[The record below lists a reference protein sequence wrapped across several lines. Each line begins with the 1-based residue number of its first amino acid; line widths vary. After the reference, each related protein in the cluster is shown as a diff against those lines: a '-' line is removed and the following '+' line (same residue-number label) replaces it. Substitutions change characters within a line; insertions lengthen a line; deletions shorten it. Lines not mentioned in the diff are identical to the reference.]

1 MMQLWEFQ
9 VLEKGVTS
17 STMSHTLLMVN
28 ISSTIRTELQ
38 GTTLTNASHP
48 EVCDTGVT
56 RT

>member
-48 EVCDTGVT
+48 EVCGTGVT